1 MELVLPTKAAILP
14 KLKTIWRAA
23 FILCRGIIS
32 TPAAFACQDNHIPHT
47 NHLYSYG
54 TSAKRGGSP
63 IALPLATPRCR

>member
-1 MELVLPTKAAILP
+1 MELVLPAKAAILP

-32 TPAAFACQDNHIPHT
+32 TPAAFACQDDHIPHT

-54 TSAKRGGSP
+54 TSANAEAP
-63 IALPLATPRCR
+63 IALPHATPRCR